1 MKKLR
6 KMLCGILA
14 AVTFATASAAAAP
27 YDIQR
32 HWVGSAANTLLV
44 NGIMNTYSD
53 GKFRPD
59 GYVTREDLVSDLYR
73 LMKRVHNPEAAPNG
87 INYFWDVDP
96 NSASAEAIN
105 YLASQNALYG
115 YADGS
120 FRPKNVITRE
130 EYAGIIYEYTKRFCP
145 VSIAPYVNFSDID
158 WSFARDA
165 IRILCSVG
173 YCYGF
178 EDGTFRPYNAL
189 TRAEEAAMLYG
200 LSGLSIVPIVCE
212 LPNYNVIN
220 VPYISQLSPVY
231 AVVGCEATSLLMG
244 MHAKGYATNIDL
256 RTFLDNMPKHS
267 SNPAKGFVGSP
278 YKADKTKK
286 TRTTIYPAP
295 LTAYASRYGRV
306 LDFSGSSPLS
316 IQAEVLHGNPVVIYA
331 TMRWETPYYREYSIE
346 GETQTL
352 LSNNHAVLICGYNAN
367 TNEYYIA
374 DPYNVND
381 TSKEYRYWISGSVL
395 EPIYNVRRQALVVE

>member
-1 MKKLR
+1 MKKIR
-6 KMLCGILA
+6 RALCAVLA
-14 AVTFATASAAAAP
+14 AATFTSVSAAAAP

-44 NGIMNTYSD
+44 NGIMSPYAD
-53 GKFRPD
+53 GRFKPEKPI
-59 GYVTREDLVSDLYR
+59 TREELAFDLYN
-73 LMKRVHNPEAAPNG
+73 LMKKVHNPDAAPDG
-87 INYFWDVDP
+87 KKYFWDTDP
-96 NSASAEAIN
+96 NSWSADAIN
-105 YLASQNALYG
+105 YMASQNIFYC

-120 FRPKNVITRE
+120 FKPTKTVTRE
-130 EYAGIIYEYTKRFCP
+130 EYAYIIYEYTKRFCP
-145 VSIAPYVNFSDID
+145 VNVAVTSDFSDIKS
-158 WSFARDA
+158 SFAHDA

-178 EDGTFRPYNAL
+178 EDGTFRPQKAM

-200 LSGLSIVPIVCE
+200 LAGIPMVPVVCE
-212 LPNYNVIN
+212 LPSYNVIN

-278 YKADKTKK
+278 YKADKSKK

-295 LTAYASRYGRV
+295 LAAYASQYGEV
-306 LDFSGSSPLS
+306 SDFSGSSPLD

-331 TMRWETPYYREYSIE
+331 TMRWEKPYYREYSIE

-352 LSNNHAVLICGYNAN
+352 LSNNHAVLISGYNAN
-367 TNEYYIA
+367 TNEYYIT